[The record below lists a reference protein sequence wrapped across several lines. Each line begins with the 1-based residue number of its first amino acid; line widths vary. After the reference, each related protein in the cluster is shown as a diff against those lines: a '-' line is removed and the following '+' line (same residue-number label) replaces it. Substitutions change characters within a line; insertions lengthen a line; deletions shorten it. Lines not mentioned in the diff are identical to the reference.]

1 MAGIFPDDFDY
12 SQIDSMLKGNDID
25 YDEYVKKLDKNL
37 MDNFKLLKSGVLPKK
52 YINGRLFKI
61 IKPGLSQEIG
71 KPFWR
76 DVYIGAFGFP
86 LFAENWVKPL
96 ARWIGNRPCLEIM
109 AGSGYFSYALSKY
122 GCNVKATDNYSWKE
136 SFSLMNKYIP
146 VENLDC
152 LEAIKK
158 YGKDVKFIICSWPY
172 MDNKANE
179 CLLLM
184 RKVNPKCRMIY
195 VGEDMS
201 GCTANNAFFNN
212 LEECYVKGFDDAVS
226 EYRRWDSIHDSIRLI
241 K

>member
-1 MAGIFPDDFDY
+1 M
-12 SQIDSMLKGNDID
+12 
-25 YDEYVKKLDKNL
+25 
-37 MDNFKLLKSGVLPKK
+37 
-52 YINGRLFKI
+52 
-61 IKPGLSQEIG
+61 
-71 KPFWR
+71 
-76 DVYIGAFGFP
+76 
-86 LFAENWVKPL
+86 FAENWVKPL

>member
-1 MAGIFPDDFDY
+1 MASIFPDDFDY
-12 SQIDSMLKGNDID
+12 SQIDSMLNGNDID
-25 YDEYVKKLDKNL
+25 YDEYIKKLDKNL

-52 YINGRLFKI
+52 YIKGRLFKI

>member
-52 YINGRLFKI
+52 YIKGRLFKI